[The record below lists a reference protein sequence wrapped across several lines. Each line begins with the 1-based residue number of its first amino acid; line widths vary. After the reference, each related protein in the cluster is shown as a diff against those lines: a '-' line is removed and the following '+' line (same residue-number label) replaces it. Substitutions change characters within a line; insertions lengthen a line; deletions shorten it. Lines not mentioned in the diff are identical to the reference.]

1 MPALQVR
8 DFPQDLYDELRV
20 YAERNHRSIAQQTI
34 ACVESEIRRSK
45 AMAEGEAEGGC
56 TGIAIPPAIHEAAM
70 GARGVDPFGWAGVF
84 QVEGEEAREARSA
97 KWKELRKLFADLA
110 ERWNGPLPTC
120 DELAQAVRD
129 DRDARTDSIMMN
141 VEGYLAAEGRG

>member
-45 AMAEGEAEGGC
+45 AMVEGEAEGGPAD
-56 TGIAIPPAIHEAAM
+56 IAIPPAIHEVAM
-70 GARGVDPFGWAGVF
+70 RARGVDPFGWAGVF
-84 QVEGEEAREARSA
+84 QVEGEEARKARRA
-97 KWKELRKLFADLA
+97 KWEELRKLFADVA
-110 ERWNGPLPTC
+110 ERWNGPLPAC

-129 DRDARTDSIMMN
+129 DRDARTDGIMMN
-141 VEGYLAAEGRG
+141 VEGFLAAEGRG

>member
-8 DFPQDLYDELRV
+8 DFPQDLYDELRE
-20 YAERNHRSIAQQTI
+20 YAELNHRSIAQQTI

-45 AMAEGEAEGGC
+45 AMAEGEAERSSA
-56 TGIAIPPAIHEAAM
+56 GIDIPLAIHEAAM
-70 GARGVDPFGWAGVF
+70 RARGVDPFGWAGAF

-97 KWKELRKLFADLA
+97 KWEELRKLFAGLA
-110 ERWNGPLPTC
+110 ERWNGPSPTC
-120 DELAQAVRD
+120 DELAQAVSE

-141 VEGYLAAEGRG
+141 VEGFLAAERRG